1 MKLPLE
7 QDILTFIE
15 SAETPATKREL
26 VRAFNIKGD
35 NRRPFKAILSQLE
48 SNGLIIRQSGGRYSL
63 PDGLPAV
70 TSIEITEISVDGDVF
85 AKPIPWNEDLQGPFP
100 RIEIMPDNKGQSALT
115 VGDEAVVRISK
126 TEEKNV
132 YTARLLKR
140 METPDNQ
147 ILGLVVLDKKGY
159 RLVPTDRKARY
170 DFDISEADLNGA
182 EDGDLAFGVPLPSQG
197 QHTKRV
203 KIKQVVGHE
212 NDPKVISLI
221 AIHEAGLSLEF
232 PSEVINE
239 TKNIEV
245 PPLGNR
251 EDLRDIPLVT
261 IDGADARDFDD
272 AVFAEKNDDG
282 GFHLIVAIAD
292 VSYYVKYG
300 SHLDREAWTRG
311 NSTYFPDR
319 VVPMLPEQLS
329 NNLCSL
335 MPKVERACVA
345 VHMTIDKDGE
355 LVKYKFVRGLMKST
369 ARLTYD
375 QVQAAKDGNRDND
388 TDVIYESVIVPLYE
402 AYDLLDKARQKR
414 GALDLD
420 LPERQILIND
430 EGDMTGVIKRPRY
443 DSHKLIETFMIM
455 ANVAAASA
463 LEDKNAPCIYRTHDK
478 PSGDKIDSAK
488 DFLNAFG
495 FSLPANI
502 VEPKQINHLL
512 ELAKGHEYSQLISL
526 MVLRTQAQ
534 ARYSPENIGHFGL
547 ALHKYAHFTS
557 PIRRYADL
565 FVHRSLI
572 SAYNLGSDGLGDGEE
587 QRIGETAEHISATE
601 RVSSD
606 AERSSVDRFTAAYLE
621 SRVNAEFSG
630 VINGVTRFGLFV
642 TLDEIGADGLV
653 PIRTLPQD
661 YYVHDEEQHALIGRK
676 TRRIFRLG
684 ARVRIRVIEAEKL
697 SGSTVF
703 ELVDAHK
710 GADIPGFK
718 PRIPLKNDSKTPKSK
733 TSFKKKT
740 ATSYGNKSKH
750 KGSPKKKKRK

>member
-7 QDILTFIE
+7 QDILSFIE
-15 SAETPATKREL
+15 SAETPLTKREL
-26 VRAFNIKGD
+26 VRAFNIRGD
-35 NRRPFKAILSQLE
+35 NRRPFKALLSQLE
-48 SNGLIIRQSGGRYSL
+48 SKGLIARLAGGKYSA

-70 TSIEITEISVDGDVF
+70 TSIEVIDIDIDGDVF
-85 AKPIPWNEDLQGPFP
+85 ARPLPWDEKLQGPPP
-100 RIEIMPDNKGQSALT
+100 RIEIMPDKKGHPALS
-115 VGDEAVVRISK
+115 VGDEALARLSK
-126 TEEKNV
+126 TDEKNV
-132 YTARLLKR
+132 FSARILKR

-147 ILGLVVLDKKGY
+147 ILGLVVHDNKGY
-159 RLVPTDRKARY
+159 RLLPTDRKARN
-170 DFDISEADLNGA
+170 DFDIPQAELNGA
-182 EDGDLAFGVPLPSQG
+182 KDGDLAFATPLPSRG
-197 QHTKRV
+197 QHNKHV
-203 KIKQVVGHE
+203 KIKQVIGHE
-212 NDPKVISLI
+212 DDPKVISLI
-221 AIHEAGLSLEF
+221 AIHEAGLNEEF
-232 PSEVINE
+232 PAQVVDE

-245 PPLGNR
+245 PPLGKR

-272 AVFAEKNDDG
+272 AVFAEKNDSG

-292 VSYYVKYG
+292 VSHYVRYG
-300 SHLDREAWTRG
+300 SHLDKEAWTRG

-335 MPKVERACVA
+335 MPKVERACLA

-355 LVKYKFVRGLMKST
+355 LTKYKFVRGLMKSA
-369 ARLTYD
+369 ARFTYD
-375 QVQAAKDGNRDND
+375 QVQAAKDGNRDGD
-388 TDVIYESVIVPLYE
+388 TDVLYDSVITPLYE

-430 EGDMTGVIKRPRY
+430 EGDMTGVTKRARF

-463 LEDKNAPCIYRTHDK
+463 LEDKSSPCLYRVHDK
-478 PSGDKIDSAK
+478 PSADKIDSAK
-488 DFLNAFG
+488 DFLDAFG

-502 VEPKQINHLL
+502 VEPKQMNHLL

-526 MVLRTQAQ
+526 MILRTQSQ
-534 ARYSPENIGHFGL
+534 ARYASENIGHFGL
-547 ALHKYAHFTS
+547 ALQKYGHFTS

-572 SAYNLGSDGLGDGEE
+572 SAYNLGKDGLGDGEE
-587 QRIGETAEHISATE
+587 QRIDETAEHISTTE

-606 AERSSVDRFTAAYLE
+606 AERSAVDRFTAAYLE
-621 SRVNAEFSG
+621 SKVNAEFSG

-684 ARVRIRVIEAEKL
+684 ARVKIRVIEAEKL

-703 ELVDAHK
+703 ELVDAEK

-718 PRIPLKNDSKTPKSK
+718 PRRPLKSESNEPRKKSLH
-733 TSFKKKT
+733 TRKK
-740 ATSYGNKSKH
+740 ASSYGNKGKFS
-750 KGSPKKKKRK
+750 GSSKKKKRT